1 MKAKSYFILSLF
13 LCSILHSQDLD
24 VRFTSEPSKNSL
36 GINENL
42 RIDFKM
48 NQDGDNFNAPNFEDF
63 RVVGGPNQSVS
74 NTWVNGKRTFSKVY
88 SYYLTPL
95 KTGKLTIG
103 QATIEINSQVYK
115 TIPVV
120 VDVTESVTISKNPN
134 DPSYLV
140 DENLHLVA
148 EASNISPF
156 LNEGISITYKL
167 FFSPQ
172 INVTNVGEID
182 SPKYSDFWSHNIKI
196 PRLQIE
202 RGTYKGKS
210 YNYVIWKKIVLYPQ
224 KVGELN
230 VLPLTLDVSVD
241 VPTNK
246 RDFFGNRI
254 YTQVPKTVTAGKRE
268 INVLALPKNAPDNFG
283 ADVASELQSSI
294 GIPFKEVE
302 NHFTRQGSR
311 EEVVHLSSALKAL
324 AVSLFKIANDIRWMG
339 SGPVSGLGD
348 LKIPAL
354 QPGSSIMPG
363 KVNPVIPEMMM
374 QVSAQVIGND
384 TTITFSSANGNFEL
398 NTMLPVMAHN
408 LLESIALLTTG
419 VSVFGEKLIK
429 DLEANTE
436 KLNEDTQKNS
446 ILVTAL
452 VPKLGY
458 DVAAEVAKEAME
470 NGLTIK
476 DVLLSK
482 ELMSEGDIDD
492 LLDIEKLI

>member
-1 MKAKSYFILSLF
+1 MNKKETRIEKDSMGEFEVPIDAMYGASTARAIENFPISELKFSRSFIRALGEIKKGCAVVNQNNKLLDKKIATAIIDGAEEVISGNYDKDFAVDIFQTGSGTSTNMNANEIIAKIAS
-13 LCSILHSQDLD
+13 D
-24 VRFTSEPSKNSL
+24 
-36 GINENL
+36 
-42 RIDFKM
+42 
-48 NQDGDNFNAPNFEDF
+48 
-63 RVVGGPNQSVS
+63 
-74 NTWVNGKRTFSKVY
+74 
-88 SYYLTPL
+88 
-95 KTGKLTIG
+95 KTGESIHPNDHVNMSQSSNDVIPT
-103 QATIEINSQVYK
+103 ATNVAAVI
-115 TIPVV
+115 
-120 VDVTESVTISKNPN
+120 DVTEGLIPELDNLIS
-134 DPSYLV
+134 L
-140 DENLHLVA
+140 
-148 EASNISPF
+148 
-156 LNEGISITYKL
+156 LNEKAKQWEKVYKNGRTHLMDATPVSLGQEFSGYADLVNERMGDIKASLDNVQKLAIGGTAVGTGI
-167 FFSPQ
+167 
-172 INVTNVGEID
+172 
-182 SPKYSDFWSHNIKI
+182 
-196 PRLQIE
+196 
-202 RGTYKGKS
+202 
-210 YNYVIWKKIVLYPQ
+210 
-224 KVGELN
+224 
-230 VLPLTLDVSVD
+230 
-241 VPTNK
+241 
-246 RDFFGNRI
+246 
-254 YTQVPKTVTAGKRE
+254 
-268 INVLALPKNAPDNFG
+268 NAPDNFG

-419 VSVFGEKLIK
+419 VNVFGEKLIK

-458 DVAAEVAKEAME
+458 DVAAEVAKEAMD

-482 ELMSEGDIDD
+482 ELMTEGDIDD

>member
-1 MKAKSYFILSLF
+1 MNKKETRIEKDSMGEFEVPIDAMYGASTARAIENFPISDLKFSRSFIRALGEIKKACAVVNQNNQL
-13 LCSILHSQDLD
+13 LD
-24 VRFTSEPSKNSL
+24 KKIATAIIDGAQEVISGNHDNDFAVDIFQTGSGTSTNMNANEIISKIAS
-36 GINENL
+36 
-42 RIDFKM
+42 D
-48 NQDGDNFNAPNFEDF
+48 
-63 RVVGGPNQSVS
+63 
-74 NTWVNGKRTFSKVY
+74 
-88 SYYLTPL
+88 
-95 KTGKLTIG
+95 KTGESIHPNDHVNMSQSSNDVIPT
-103 QATIEINSQVYK
+103 ATNVAAVI
-115 TIPVV
+115 
-120 VDVTESVTISKNPN
+120 DVTEGLIPELNNLIS
-134 DPSYLV
+134 L
-140 DENLHLVA
+140 
-148 EASNISPF
+148 
-156 LNEGISITYKL
+156 LNEKAKQWEKVYKNGRTHLMDATPVSLGQEFSGYAELINQRMGDIKASLDNVQKLAIGGTAVGTGI
-167 FFSPQ
+167 
-172 INVTNVGEID
+172 
-182 SPKYSDFWSHNIKI
+182 
-196 PRLQIE
+196 
-202 RGTYKGKS
+202 
-210 YNYVIWKKIVLYPQ
+210 
-224 KVGELN
+224 
-230 VLPLTLDVSVD
+230 
-241 VPTNK
+241 
-246 RDFFGNRI
+246 
-254 YTQVPKTVTAGKRE
+254 
-268 INVLALPKNAPDNFG
+268 NAPDNFG
-283 ADVASELQSSI
+283 ADVANELQSSI

-482 ELMSEGDIDD
+482 ELMSDGDIDD